1 MNKFEYLNSITK
13 PDGTFKRLSKISP
26 LRYPGGKTKAIGLIT
41 QYLPDVMP
49 KKILSPFM
57 GGASLELAW
66 ANNLSEVDEVVACDI
81 FYPLT
86 NFWNHILSDPNKLA
100 DQLETF
106 QLGDTNYRAYK
117 QILKDWYADPV
128 NNKLTD
134 LEAAAHFYY
143 NMQLS
148 YGPMFLGWTSP
159 GKPTTVNDYKNI
171 ITRVREFS
179 CPKLKV
185 ETLTFDKSL
194 AKYPDHFVY
203 ADPPYLL
210 GYDSTVFKAI
220 YPNQGGEH
228 HKGFDHELFRDMMN
242 QRASE
247 FIISYNDC
255 GTIRDWFK
263 DHEQFYPKWQYSFQ
277 QGETRKKNEDGESIK
292 GAKDS
297 RKTGDEIL
305 IVKST
310 YTIKPFVAPVLAPK
324 VKKIKVE
331 KKKKGELDP
340 LLFSQCP
347 PTT

>member
-1 MNKFEYLNSITK
+1 MNKTEFLTSISK
-13 PDGTFKRLSKISP
+13 PDGTFKRLNKISP

-57 GGASLELAW
+57 GGASLEIAW
-66 ANNLSEVDEVVACDI
+66 ANNLDEVEEVVACDI
-81 FYPLT
+81 FHPLT
-86 NFWNHILSDPNKLA
+86 NFWQHILNCPDKLA
-100 DQLETF
+100 DELTKF
-106 QLGDTNYRAYK
+106 QIGDTNYRAYK
-117 QILKDWYADPV
+117 QILKDWYADPKK
-128 NNKLTD
+128 NKLTD

-159 GKPTTVNDYKNI
+159 GKPTTQLEYDTI
-171 ITRVREFS
+171 IKRVREFK
-179 CPKLKV
+179 CPKLRV
-185 ETLTFDKSL
+185 ENIPFKESL
-194 AKYPDHFVY
+194 AKYPEHYVY

-228 HKGFDHELFRDMMN
+228 HKGFEHELFRDMMLSRN
-242 QRASE
+242 SE
-247 FIISYNDC
+247 WIISYNDC

-263 DHEQFYPKWQYSFQ
+263 DHEQLYPKWQYSFQ
-277 QGETRKKNEDGESIK
+277 QGETRKKNDDGESVK

-305 IVKST
+305 ILNSSYTPWQPVVQDTTLKVAKTKKSK
-310 YTIKPFVAPVLAPK
+310 TIQMGNPS
-324 VKKIKVE
+324 
-331 KKKKGELDP
+331 
-340 LLFSQCP
+340 LLEF
-347 PTT
+347 T

>member
-1 MNKFEYLNSITK
+1 MNKAEFLQSITK
-13 PDGTFKRLSKISP
+13 PNGNFKRLNKISP

-41 QYLPDVMP
+41 QYLPDQLP

-57 GGASLELAW
+57 GGASLEIVW
-66 ANNLSEVDEVVACDI
+66 ANTFDEVEEVVACDI
-81 FYPLT
+81 FHPLT
-86 NFWNHILSDPNKLA
+86 NFWQHILNCPDKLA
-100 DQLETF
+100 DELEKF
-106 QLGDTNYRAYK
+106 KLGDTNYRAYK
-117 QILKDWYADPV
+117 QILKDWYLDPKKY
-128 NNKLTD
+128 KLTD
-134 LEAAAHFYY
+134 LQSAAHFYY

-159 GKPTTVNDYKNI
+159 GKPTTESDYERI
-171 ITRVREFS
+171 LERVRSFK

-185 ETLTFDKSL
+185 ENLAFKESL
-194 AKYPDHFVY
+194 EKYSDHFVY

-228 HKGFDHELFRDMMN
+228 HKGFEHELFRDMMN
-242 QRASE
+242 SRDTE

-255 GTIRDWFK
+255 GTIREWFK

-277 QGETRKKNEDGESIK
+277 QGETRKKDQEGKSVK

-310 YTIKPFVAPVLAPK
+310 YTPWEQNPVAQVSILPDP
-324 VKKIKVE
+324 
-331 KKKKGELDP
+331 KKKTHPDK
-340 LLFSQCP
+340 
-347 PTT
+347 

>member
-1 MNKFEYLNSITK
+1 MNKFEFLESISK
-13 PDGTFKRLSKISP
+13 PDGTFKRINKVSP

-41 QYLPDVMP
+41 QYLPDPTP

-57 GGASLELAW
+57 GGASLEIAW
-66 ANNLSEVDEVVACDI
+66 SNLDEVEEVVACDI
-81 FYPLT
+81 FHPLT
-86 NFWNHILSDPNKLA
+86 NFWNHILNDPDALA
-100 DQLETF
+100 DELAKF
-106 QLGDTNYRAYK
+106 KLGDDNYRAYK
-117 QILKDWYADPV
+117 QILKNWYEDPK
-128 NNKLTD
+128 NNPLTD

-159 GKPTTVNDYKNI
+159 GKPPQQKDYDKLLI
-171 ITRVREFS
+171 RIREFK

-185 ETLTFDKSL
+185 ETLSFEDSL
-194 AKYPDHFVY
+194 IKYPEHFVY

-228 HKGFDHELFRDMMN
+228 HKGFKHELFRDLIKS
-242 QRASE
+242 RKSE

-255 GTIRDWFK
+255 GTIRDWYK
-263 DHEQFYPKWQYSFQ
+263 DYEQFYPKWQYSYQ
-277 QGETRKKNEDGESIK
+277 QGETRKKDKDGKSVK

-305 IVKST
+305 IVNSK
-310 YTIKPFVAPVLAPK
+310 YTPWRGSSGYKRYSSSFTNF
-324 VKKIKVE
+324 KKFFLKNNAVV
-331 KKKKGELDP
+331 
-340 LLFSQCP
+340 
-347 PTT
+347 

>member
-1 MNKFEYLNSITK
+1 MNKTEFLQSITK
-13 PDGTFKRLSKISP
+13 PNGEFKRLNKISP

-41 QYLPDVMP
+41 QYLPDTMP

-57 GGASLELAW
+57 GGASLEIAW
-66 ANNLSEVDEVVACDI
+66 ANTFDDVEEVVACDI
-81 FYPLT
+81 FHPLT
-86 NFWNHILSDPNKLA
+86 NFWQHILNCPNDLA
-100 DQLETF
+100 DELEKF
-106 QLGDTNYRAYK
+106 KLGDSNYRAYK
-117 QILKDWYADPV
+117 QILKNWYEDPKK
-128 NNKLTD
+128 NKLTD

-159 GKPTTVNDYKNI
+159 GKPTTESDYKNI
-171 ITRVREFS
+171 LDRVRNFK
-179 CPKLKV
+179 CPKLRV
-185 ETLTFDKSL
+185 ENIPFKESL
-194 AKYPDHFVY
+194 EKYPEHFVY

-228 HKGFDHELFRDMMN
+228 HKGFEHELFRDMMN
-242 QRASE
+242 SRKSE

-255 GTIRDWFK
+255 GTIREWFK

-277 QGETRKKNEDGESIK
+277 QGETRKKNEDGESVR

-305 IVKST
+305 IVNST
-310 YTIKPFVAPVLAPK
+310 YTPWVAQPIDNV
-324 VKKIKVE
+324 VKLKTP
-331 KKKKGELDP
+331 KKKKVKE
-340 LLFSQCP
+340 S
-347 PTT
+347 TTTFNEMFQAQA